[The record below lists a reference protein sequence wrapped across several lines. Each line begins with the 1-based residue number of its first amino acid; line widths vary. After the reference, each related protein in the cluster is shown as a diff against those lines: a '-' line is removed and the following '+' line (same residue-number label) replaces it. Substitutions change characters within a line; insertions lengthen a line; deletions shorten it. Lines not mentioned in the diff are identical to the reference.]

1 MQQRRLFRVVC
12 KLRRPSS
19 SAKQTISDEVVKASG
34 AERRGSEAR
43 SAIKLVGFV
52 DAVRARN
59 AAEDAKE
66 LARLSGLP
74 GLSYGQGDAMR
85 HCTWS
90 CQMTR
95 KMGAESAKLIG
106 DNHEIWGAGP
116 HGGRQMDLNSNAIG
130 RDLSAR
136 SGVLFFSLFGGCR
149 K

>member
-1 MQQRRLFRVVC
+1 MVC

-19 SAKQTISDEVVKASG
+19 CAKQTISDEVVKASG

-74 GLSYGQGDAMR
+74 GLFYGQGDAMR

-90 CQMTR
+90 CQMAR
-95 KMGAESAKLIG
+95 EMGAESAKLIG
-106 DNHEIWGAGP
+106 DNHEIWGADP
-116 HGGRQMDLNSNAIG
+116 HGGRQMDLDNNAIG
-130 RDLSAR
+130 RGLSKI
-136 SGVLFFSLFGGCR
+136 GGLFFSLFGGCR